1 LNVFSQASESK
12 EVSEQELVKEIYH
25 FKSSSLLVTRFIC
38 SQSKRRFS
46 LLRELSQAKR
56 HFQAK

>member
-1 LNVFSQASESK
+1 LNVFFQASESK
-12 EVSEQELVKEIYH
+12 EVSKQELVKEIHH
-25 FKSSSLLVTRFIC
+25 FKSSFLLITRFIC
-38 SQSKRRFS
+38 SQSKRKSS